1 MATFECSG
9 LMNPK
14 KFVDKNINKKDFKK
28 EDFIQIITIN
38 NFVLN
43 GLSNPLNFVQKM
55 NNNNKE
61 LNIEKNNNN
70 NNIDDK
76 EKQLC
81 KSVARNINENTWWIN
96 KKGSYEESLG
106 THCF

>member
-1 MATFECSG
+1 MATFECGG

-14 KFVDKNINKKDFKK
+14 KFVDENINKNNFKK
-28 EDFIQIITIN
+28 DDFIQIITIN

-43 GLSNPLNFVQKM
+43 GLSDPLNFVQK
-55 NNNNKE
+55 NNKE
-61 LNIEKNNNN
+61 LNIKKNNG

-81 KSVARNINENTWWIN
+81 ESVARNIKENTRWFD
-96 KKGSYEESLG
+96 KKRSYEESLG
-106 THCF
+106 SHCF

>member
-9 LMNPK
+9 LMN
-14 KFVDKNINKKDFKK
+14 NYKK
-28 EDFIQIITIN
+28 EEFDINFKNN

-43 GLSNPLNFVQKM
+43 GLSDPFQK
-55 NNNNKE
+55 NIKE
-61 LNIEKNNNN
+61 LNIEKNNS
-70 NNIDDK
+70 NIINDK

-81 KSVARNINENTWWIN
+81 KSVARNIKENTRWIN
-96 KKGSYEESLG
+96 KKRSYEESLG

>member
-1 MATFECSG
+1 MPTFECNG
-9 LMNPK
+9 LM
-14 KFVDKNINKKDFKK
+14 KNCKK
-28 EDFIQIITIN
+28 EDFNINFKHN

-43 GLSNPLNFVQKM
+43 GLSDPFQK
-55 NNNNKE
+55 NIKDKI
-61 LNIEKNNNN
+61 LNIEKKNNN

-81 KSVARNINENTWWIN
+81 KSVARNIKENTRWFD

>member
-14 KFVDKNINKKDFKK
+14 KFVDENINKKDFKK
-28 EDFIQIITIN
+28 EDFDINFKHN

-43 GLSNPLNFVQKM
+43 GLSNPFNFIQK
-55 NNNNKE
+55 NNKE
-61 LNIEKNNNN
+61 LNIEKNNN

-81 KSVARNINENTWWIN
+81 KSVARNIKENSWWIN

>member
-1 MATFECSG
+1 MPTFECNG
-9 LMNPK
+9 LMN
-14 KFVDKNINKKDFKK
+14 NYKK
-28 EDFIQIITIN
+28 EDFDINFKHN

-43 GLSNPLNFVQKM
+43 GLSNPLNFVQKSK
-55 NNNNKE
+55 KE
-61 LNIEKNNNN
+61 LNIEKNNN

-81 KSVARNINENTWWIN
+81 KSVARNIKKNTRWFN

-106 THCF
+106 SHCF

>member
-14 KFVDKNINKKDFKK
+14 KFVDENINKKDFKK

-43 GLSNPLNFVQKM
+43 GLSDPFQK
-55 NNNNKE
+55 NINDKI

-81 KSVARNINENTWWIN
+81 KSVARNIKENSWWIN
-96 KKGSYEESLG
+96 KKRSYEESLG

>member
-14 KFVDKNINKKDFKK
+14 KFVDENINKNNFKK
-28 EDFIQIITIN
+28 DDFIQNITIN
-38 NFVLN
+38 NFILN
-43 GLSNPLNFVQKM
+43 GLSNPFQKI
-55 NNNNKE
+55 NKE
-61 LNIEKNNNN
+61 LNIEKNNN

-81 KSVARNINENTWWIN
+81 KSVARDIKENTRWFN
-96 KKGSYEESLG
+96 KEGFNEESLG
-106 THCF
+106 SHCF

>member
-14 KFVDKNINKKDFKK
+14 KFVDENINKNDFKK
-28 EDFIQIITIN
+28 DDFNMNFKHN
-38 NFVLN
+38 NFILN
-43 GLSNPLNFVQKM
+43 GLSDPLNFVQKM
-55 NNNNKE
+55 KNNKE
-61 LNIEKNNNN
+61 LIIEKNNNN

-81 KSVARNINENTWWIN
+81 ESVARNIKENTRWFD
-96 KKGSYEESLG
+96 KKRSYEESLG
-106 THCF
+106 SHCF

>member
-14 KFVDKNINKKDFKK
+14 KFVDENINKKDFKK
-28 EDFIQIITIN
+28 DFKKDDFIQIITIN

-43 GLSNPLNFVQKM
+43 GLSNPLNFVQK
-55 NNNNKE
+55 NNKE
-61 LNIEKNNNN
+61 LNVEKNNN

-81 KSVARNINENTWWIN
+81 KSVARNIKENTRWFN
-96 KKGSYEESLG
+96 KEGFNEESLG
-106 THCF
+106 SHCF

>member
-1 MATFECSG
+1 MPTFECSG

-14 KFVDKNINKKDFKK
+14 KFVDENINKNNFKK

-43 GLSNPLNFVQKM
+43 GLSNPLNFVQK
-55 NNNNKE
+55 NNKE
-61 LNIEKNNNN
+61 LNIKKNNN

-81 KSVARNINENTWWIN
+81 KSVARNIKENTRWFN
-96 KKGSYEESLG
+96 KEGFNEESLG
-106 THCF
+106 SHCF

>member
-1 MATFECSG
+1 MPTFECNG

-14 KFVDKNINKKDFKK
+14 KFVDENINKNDFKK
-28 EDFIQIITIN
+28 DDFIQIITIN

-43 GLSNPLNFVQKM
+43 GLSNPLNFVQK
-55 NNNNKE
+55 NNKE
-61 LNIEKNNNN
+61 LNVEKNNN

-81 KSVARNINENTWWIN
+81 KSVARNIKENTRWFN
-96 KKGSYEESLG
+96 KKRSYEESLG

>member
-1 MATFECSG
+1 MPTFECSG

-14 KFVDKNINKKDFKK
+14 KFVDENINKKDFKK

-43 GLSNPLNFVQKM
+43 GLSNPLNFVQK
-55 NNNNKE
+55 NNKE
-61 LNIEKNNNN
+61 LNVEKNNN

-81 KSVARNINENTWWIN
+81 KSVARNIKENTWWID
-96 KKGSYEESLG
+96 KERSYEESLG
-106 THCF
+106 SHCF

>member
-14 KFVDKNINKKDFKK
+14 KFVDENINKKDFKK

-43 GLSNPLNFVQKM
+43 GLSDPFQK
-55 NNNNKE
+55 NINDKI

-81 KSVARNINENTWWIN
+81 KSVARNIKENTRWFD
-96 KKGSYEESLG
+96 KKRSYEESLG